1 MTREIFEENI
11 EFFTKEFYKGNCT
24 LNELRHRLIQF
35 RDANLYGTK
44 YMKDYG
50 RLRAENTAF
59 FYDDFVN
66 KTVEKILLNKKY
78 ESKSI

>member
-1 MTREIFEENI
+1 MTRQILKENI
-11 EFFTKEFYKGNCT
+11 EFFTKEFYKGNYT

-50 RLRAENTAF
+50 RVRAENIAF

-66 KTVEKILLNKKY
+66 KTIEKILLNTSY
-78 ESKSI
+78 NER